1 MKLDKKKFE
10 EVLTIFINIFL
21 KGLKIIRTRAPGVS
35 GVLRQDKVR
44 THSIKKGRV
53 IKK

>member
-21 KGLKIIRTRAPGVS
+21 KGLKIIRTRAPGV
-35 GVLRQDKVR
+35 LRQDKVR